1 MRPFLDDLARRGTLE
16 HVGAEL
22 SPRHEIPYAMVWHDR
37 RGGPALQFDRVAG
50 YDVPVVANLF
60 GRRERIAWALG
71 LDSPA
76 ALVEATASLLSQPRP
91 AEIASGPAPVHEVV
105 HDRDPDLPGTL
116 PVLTHHADDAYPYL
130 TSAVAIGR
138 DPDGGPRGV
147 GIHRVA
153 VKGPREIGIF
163 LNNPPLGAFAA
174 RARERGE
181 PLEVALVL
189 GASPAVTLASVVP
202 VGPGEDKL
210 ALAGALGGQSIP
222 LTRCRTLAVE
232 VPADAEIV
240 VECLVYPDRREP
252 EGPFGET
259 TGYYCTFES
268 PVGEVRAITH
278 RARPLYHAFAPFSR
292 EVSELS
298 SFSQELR
305 HLPTLR
311 AEYPAVRRLRYKHL
325 SGVAV
330 VQLAKEREDD
340 GLAVLRRVL
349 ELGRGLKLAVA
360 VDEDVDPEDDWL
372 VEWAIATRA
381 QPDRGLIV
389 LEDQPM
395 MSIDVVAQAV
405 GRRSK
410 LGIDATLPLAGRERF
425 RALTVPDAAR
435 RRVEVVLGDSQHQ

>member
-1 MRPFLDDLARRGTLE
+1 MRAFLEELARRGALE
-16 HVGAEL
+16 HIGAEL
-22 SPRHEIPYAMVWHDR
+22 SPRYEIPYAMVWHDR

-71 LDSPA
+71 LDGPA
-76 ALVEATASLLSQPRP
+76 ALLDATASLLSQPRLP
-91 AEIASGPAPVHEVV
+91 VAATGPAPVQEVV
-105 HDRDPDLPGTL
+105 HDQAPDLPGTL

-153 VKGPREIGIF
+153 VKGPREIGIY

-202 VGPGEDKL
+202 VDPGEDKL
-210 ALAGALGGQSIP
+210 ALAGALGGRAIP
-222 LTRCRTLAVE
+222 LTRCRTLDVE

-305 HLPTLR
+305 HLPALR
-311 AEYPAVRRLRYKHL
+311 AEFPGVRRLRYKHL
-325 SGVAV
+325 GGVAV
-330 VQLAKEREDD
+330 VQIAKEREDD

-349 ELGRGLKLAVA
+349 ALGRGLKLAIA

-381 QPDRGLIV
+381 QPDRGLVV
-389 LEDQPM
+389 LENQPLW
-395 MSIDVVAQAV
+395 SIDVVSQAV

-425 RALTVPDAAR
+425 RALTVPDDAR
-435 RRVEVVLGDSQHQ
+435 RRVETLLGGQTS

>member
-1 MRPFLDDLARRGTLE
+1 MRAFLQDLERRGALARIA
-16 HVGAEL
+16 AEL

-37 RGGPALQFDRVAG
+37 RGGPALRFDSVAG

-71 LDSPA
+71 LDGA
-76 ALVEATASLLSQPRP
+76 EALLETTASVLANLIPP
-91 AEIASGPAPVHEVV
+91 VMADGPAPVQEVV
-105 HDRDPDLPGTL
+105 LDQQPDLLATL

-130 TSAVAIGR
+130 TSAIAIGR

-153 VKGPREIGIF
+153 VKDGRKIGIY
-163 LNNPPLGAFAA
+163 LNNPPLGAFAT

-189 GASPAVTLASVVP
+189 GPSPALILASVVP
-202 VGPGEDKL
+202 ANPGEDKL
-210 ALAGALGGQSIP
+210 AFAGALAGRPIA
-222 LTRCRTLAVE
+222 LTRCRTIDVE

-240 VECLVYPDRREP
+240 VECVVYPDRREP
-252 EGPFGET
+252 EGPFGESS
-259 TGYYCTFES
+259 GYYFTFES
-268 PVGEVRAITH
+268 PTGEVRAITH
-278 RARPLYHAFAPFSR
+278 RRNPLYHAFAPFSR

-305 HLPTLR
+305 HLPALR
-311 AEYPAVRRLRYKHL
+311 AEFPGVRRLRYKHL
-325 SGVAV
+325 GNVGI

-349 ELGRGLKLAVA
+349 ELGRGLKVAIA
-360 VDEDVDPEDDWL
+360 VDSDIDPEDDYL
-372 VEWAIATRA
+372 VEWAVATRA

-389 LEDQPM
+389 LENQPTW
-395 MSIDVVAQAV
+395 SIDPLSQAT

-410 LGIDATLPLAGRERF
+410 LGIDATLPLEGRERF
-425 RALTVPDAAR
+425 RALAVPEAAR
-435 RRVEVVLGDSQHQ
+435 RRVEAALGQSGA